1 MVIFTQLY
9 QQLGLLTWPFTLLS
23 LITLTIFLDRC
34 WALLR
39 YQRHCRKQGLKQY
52 LKLNNS
58 NNEVLSERLQ
68 NHAKTDRC
76 LKGVQLLI
84 AHSKEEKS
92 IREDIGQLWLKQTR
106 QHLISGVKILSI
118 IALISPLMGL
128 LGTVLGLID
137 MFQSLGAHSGSIEA
151 SQLAKGLGFAMS
163 TTAMGLL
170 LALPALLLA
179 HIFQSWADR
188 LVQQLEDELNY
199 CNLLISGA
207 QIESMEAL

>member
-1 MVIFTQLY
+1 MIIFTQLY

-23 LITLTIFLDRC
+23 LITLTIFLERT
-34 WALLR
+34 WTLLR
-39 YQRHCRKQGLKQY
+39 YQRHCRQQGLKQY
-52 LKLNNS
+52 LKSNS
-58 NNEVLSERLQ
+58 ASEGILSERLQ
-68 NHAKTDRC
+68 NHAKTDNC

-84 AHSKEEKS
+84 AHHQEEKS

-128 LGTVLGLID
+128 LGTVLGLIE
-137 MFQSLGAHSGSIEA
+137 MFQSLGAHTGAIEA

-163 TTAMGLL
+163 TTAVGLL

-188 LVQQLEDELNY
+188 LVQRLEDELNY
-199 CNLLISGA
+199 CNLLIGGA
-207 QIESMEAL
+207 QIEAIEAL